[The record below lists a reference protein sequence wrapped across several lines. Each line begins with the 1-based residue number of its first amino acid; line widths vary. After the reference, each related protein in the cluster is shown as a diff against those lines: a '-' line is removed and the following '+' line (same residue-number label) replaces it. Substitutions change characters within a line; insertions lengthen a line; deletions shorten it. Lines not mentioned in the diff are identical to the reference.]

1 MILLTGATGNIGTE
15 LVELLVA
22 KGASLRVVSRDE
34 KKVAQL
40 DPRIERTIGDLHDP
54 SVVQRALQGIGKLF
68 VIPVLFDPDHE
79 ADRLL
84 INEAK
89 QAGVGHIVLISS
101 GAVHLGAKNAI
112 GVLHREKEVF
122 IEETGVPW
130 TFLRPGSF
138 MSNAL
143 RWWVDSIKSQAK
155 VFNPTGEG
163 KTAPI
168 SPYDIAGVAAVAL
181 TTTGHE
187 GRAYDLTGPELLSTH
202 DQVRILSKVVGTPI
216 QCTDIP
222 IEVAAERMRS
232 NGLPEALIQ
241 SLSDLWT
248 QVRKNEGTFQTKEVE
263 RLTRKPA
270 QTFETWCH
278 EHREAFL

>member
-1 MILLTGATGNIGTE
+1 MILFTGATGNIGTE
-15 LVELLVA
+15 LVKLLVA
-22 KGASLRVVSRDE
+22 QGASLRVVSRDE

-40 DPRIERTIGDLHDP
+40 DPRIERIIGDLHDP

-68 VIPVLFDPDHE
+68 MIPVLLDPDHE

-89 QAGVGHIVLISS
+89 QAGVGQIVMISS
-101 GAVHLGAKNAI
+101 GVVHLGANNPI

-130 TFLRPGSF
+130 TFLRPGGF
-138 MSNAL
+138 MSNTL

-155 VFNPTGEG
+155 IG
-163 KTAPI
+163 K
-168 SPYDIAGVAAVAL
+168 
-181 TTTGHE
+181 
-187 GRAYDLTGPELLSTH
+187 AYDMTGPELLRTR
-202 DQVRILSKVVGTPI
+202 DQARILSKVVGKPI
-216 QCTDIP
+216 QCIDIP
-222 IEVAAERMRS
+222 VEVAAERMRS

-241 SLSDLWT
+241 SLSDLWI
-248 QVRKNEGTFQTKEVE
+248 QVRKNEGTFQTNEVE
-263 RLTRKPA
+263 RLTGKPA